1 MIFFTDRDLGKI
13 FPRILREAGV
23 TVERHDDH
31 FDENT
36 TDEVWLQEVGRRDW
50 IAISRNFRIRYQPN
64 ERDAVMRAGTGL
76 FIVVGKVPHQDLAEN
91 FVATIGKVE
100 RFLQA
105 NPLPFI
111 ARVYR
116 PSPEQMSRGRRKSGR
131 VELWLSYDDWRR
143 EFDKRS

>member
-13 FPRILREAGV
+13 FPRILRNAGL

-31 FDENT
+31 FDQNT
-36 TDEVWLQEVGRRDW
+36 TDDVWLQEVGRRGW

-76 FIVVGKVPHQDLAEN
+76 FIVVGKAPHQELAEN

-105 NPLPFI
+105 NSPPFI

-116 PSPEQMSRGRRKSGR
+116 PSPEQISRGSRKLGR
-131 VELWLSYDDWRR
+131 VELWLSYNDWRR
-143 EFDKRS
+143 EFGNR